1 MEKLVWYSSEAIKKI
16 WVNWVT
22 QLRIEIIGFLFLFI
36 YLFIYRI
43 CMTKV
48 KDVLRMMKIKKAVG
62 PDEIIEV

>member
-1 MEKLVWYSSEAIKKI
+1 MEKLVWYSLLEAIKKI

-22 QLRIEIIGFLFLFI
+22 QLRIEIIGFFLG
-36 YLFIYRI
+36 RI

-48 KDVLRMMKIKKAVG
+48 KDVLRMIKIRKAMG